1 MDYHNGRISDQILE
15 ATNGQGVDKVLI
27 AGGNAADTFEEA
39 VRMLKPG
46 GSIGNVNYLNG
57 HDDVVFNAGDWGVG
71 MGHKTIHGGLMP
83 GVADGKASSTS
94 RKRPDRS
101 ITDDHPPLR
110 RLREDSGRHRT
121 DAPQAG

>member
-46 GSIGNVNYLNG
+46 RSIGNVNYLNG
-57 HDDVVFNAGDWGVG
+57 HDDVVW
-71 MGHKTIHGGLMP
+71 
-83 GVADGKASSTS
+83 SSTPVTGALGWVT
-94 RKRPDRS
+94 RPS
-101 ITDDHPPLR
+101 TV
-110 RLREDSGRHRT
+110 
-121 DAPQAG
+121 A